1 MLTDEELGRRIVAE
15 AHEHVR
21 DFDWADVAERTL
33 EVYDALLPPRQC
45 ETAAASDQG

>member
-1 MLTDEELGRRIVAE
+1 VLKDEELGRRIVAE

-33 EVYDALLPPRQC
+33 EVYESLAIRHAQV
-45 ETAAASDQG
+45 